1 MERINGGGVATERI
15 FGKGVQKCLCWGGEG
30 GGGVNYATMQSY
42 ICRTA
47 HLTFLVIADSLD
59 DNGHLAIL

>member
-1 MERINGGGVATERI
+1 MVAELQLREYSARE
-15 FGKGVQKCLCWGGEG
+15 FRSVCVGGERG
-30 GGGVNYATMQSY
+30 VGGVNYEAMQSY
-42 ICRTA
+42 ICPTA